1 MIVVTA
7 IMITVSVVMIAVS
20 IIMIVEHCNDYG
32 DRSHVF

>member
-20 IIMIVEHCNDYG
+20 IIMIVDHCNDYG